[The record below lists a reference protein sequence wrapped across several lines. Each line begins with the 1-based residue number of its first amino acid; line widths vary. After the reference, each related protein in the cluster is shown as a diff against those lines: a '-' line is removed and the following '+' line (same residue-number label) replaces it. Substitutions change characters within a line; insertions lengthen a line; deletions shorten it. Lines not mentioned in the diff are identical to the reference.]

1 MYESLADIYDKSIGF
16 DHEGYFAFVA
26 PYLKGE
32 GLDLACGSGRFTA
45 LAVAAGHK
53 MTGVDSSVEML
64 SKAAQRGGA
73 EWVCADISAL
83 RIPENTY
90 GFISCVCDGFNY
102 LPPRALTR
110 TLNNIYAALNA
121 GGALI
126 FDVSTPYKLEKV
138 LGGSLPIEE
147 LNEYLHTYVKNL
159 PSGEKSRLEI
169 ANSIWFRADE
179 GLLQVNSEFLQKNA
193 DYYNAAA
200 YRARQIG
207 HAARNLSIPAKRRF
221 YFIAFYPCH
230 YRNNFCRHSAF
241 QALTYRLKILGFN
254 CKKDVLAVFNKILV
268 ICSSHNAEFCGAIKR
283 FVINIACHNLFCA
296 KEIRRNYAFKY

>member
-45 LAVAAGHK
+45 LAVEAGHK

-102 LPPRALTR
+102 LPPRVLTR
-110 TLNNIYAALNA
+110 TLNNIYAALDA
-121 GGALI
+121 GGTLI

-138 LGGSLPIEE
+138 LGGKDFFYEDGGVYLGWNNSYSRGRCDIFLTIFTPDGKGYKKSEEEHSL
-147 LNEYLHTYVKNL
+147 YAHGK
-159 PSGEKSRLEI
+159 
-169 ANSIWFRADE
+169 
-179 GLLQVNSEFLQKNA
+179 EFLLNALKGFKVKIFDGDTFKKPGKNSL
-193 DYYNAAA
+193 
-200 YRARQIG
+200 RW
-207 HAARNLSIPAKRRF
+207 L
-221 YFIAFYPCH
+221 
-230 YRNNFCRHSAF
+230 
-241 QALTYRLKILGFN
+241 
-254 CKKDVLAVFNKILV
+254 
-268 ICSSHNAEFCGAIKR
+268 
-283 FVINIACHNLFCA
+283 FVCT
-296 KEIRRNYAFKY
+296 KV